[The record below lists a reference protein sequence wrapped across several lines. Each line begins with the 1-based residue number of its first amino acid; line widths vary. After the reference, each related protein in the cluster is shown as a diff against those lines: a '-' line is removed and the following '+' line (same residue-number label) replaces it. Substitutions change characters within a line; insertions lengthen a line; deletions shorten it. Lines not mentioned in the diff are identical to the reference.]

1 MVAVCPGL
9 LARLWAAGAG
19 RADVGGPSTLDLDS
33 SIVPVHGRGKQDAAF
48 GYTNVRDY
56 APKFATCAETGWC
69 CSADSVAGQL
79 VRPGVRIRS

>member
-19 RADVGGPSTLDLDS
+19 RADVSGPSTLDLDS

-48 GYTNVRDY
+48 GYMKVRDY
-56 APKFATCAETGWC
+56 APQFATRAETAWC